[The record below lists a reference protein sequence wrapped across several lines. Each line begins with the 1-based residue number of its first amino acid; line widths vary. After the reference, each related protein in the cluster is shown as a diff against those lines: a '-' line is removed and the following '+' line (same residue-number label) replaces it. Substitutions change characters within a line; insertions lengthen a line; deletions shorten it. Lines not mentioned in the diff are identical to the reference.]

1 MAKQFSVFVDIGG
14 RLSPSLGKAVDSAK
28 SKIAT
33 LGRGL
38 SGVNAGVSAA
48 VNSASRGVA
57 AAGKRLQDTGRGVT
71 AAVSAPLGLLG
82 IGAAKAAFDF
92 EKAGNALEALGD
104 ATAEQRAELEKY
116 ANVLNQKYPQSL
128 TGIIN
133 TGNEMLKGGFEFD
146 SMKGALDQTL
156 ATAVLGEMTPAEVGN
171 MMARTINSFQLPMKT
186 FDQSMQSANRV
197 SDQMTYAA
205 VKTTASLR
213 DMGEAYRYIGGAASA
228 AGIPLEQATALTM
241 AMAKNGSVGSD
252 AGVALRSAI
261 VRLVKMP
268 GKGLA
273 AMERVGMKLGDYT
286 GGKRKLTSGNIV
298 AGLSADGLDAKPV
311 QGQIDKLLKNPKLA
325 GSPVKLAQAITKVV
339 QAGVANAGSS
349 TIDTKTL
356 TENVQSSIVAAGSK
370 IDVVKFF
377 NDLKAKFD
385 KGEVGLGDVATIL
398 EGRHASRYMAI
409 LQSVLPDLIKK
420 VETESP
426 GYTQARM
433 GTMIKGIVGAV
444 YDLSAALEALSVSF
458 GRAVF
463 PTAAKGIR
471 VLSDAI
477 GELATAS
484 PRVTGALGALGVG
497 LIALGPL
504 MMLGGAG
511 VRGVALLARGLLLL
525 GNAATLGLATRLI
538 SVAKGIAAVSLAA
551 GVGAVGRLRAMAA
564 GLIALGAVGGS
575 RAVLGAIGA
584 SLLGFG
590 RAVLM
595 FPLVALRAIP
605 AALMLLVAN
614 PVGLVI
620 TALVAGFAA
629 LGLWISNNSAGIVT
643 FFSSFGEAFMK
654 ALGPG
659 AAGAVTSIV
668 SGLQSV
674 WTAINNVLGP
684 IDAGGQKWKSWGEGA
699 GQAAAA
705 VVNAITALPGQVAAV
720 AGQFASA
727 MTNLAQQGWNA
738 FKAVDWSSL
747 GSALIDGIVS
757 GITGAAGRLASAVG
771 DAASAAWA
779 KAKGAIGLGGGGP
792 AARPAAPAPLQARE
806 LGGPVRSGVP
816 YLVGERGP
824 EIFVPSSAGNV
835 KTNNSYRRL
844 ASAGSLEAKTGLRA
858 PSASEVGQA
867 GAGGSSN
874 TTHVTRGD
882 LNVQMHI
889 QGGGGGNADIA
900 REAERAV
907 RRVLERYESEQR
919 GLLSD

>member
-48 VNSASRGVA
+48 VNGAGRGVA
-57 AAGKRLQDTGRGVT
+57 AAGKRMQEAGRTVT
-71 AAVSAPLGLLG
+71 ATVSAPLGLLG
-82 IGAAKAAFDF
+82 IGAAKTAFEF
-92 EKAGNALEALGD
+92 EKAGNMLEALGD
-104 ATAEQRAELEKY
+104 ATSEQRAELEKY

-133 TGNEMLKGGFEFD
+133 TGNEMLKGGFNFEQ
-146 SMKGALDQTL
+146 MKGALDQTL
-156 ATAVLGEMTPAEVGN
+156 ATAVLGEMSPAEVGN
-171 MMARTINSFQLPMKT
+171 MMSRTINAFQLPMKN
-186 FDQSMQSANRV
+186 FNEAMQSSNRV

-228 AGIPLEQATALTM
+228 AGMPLEQATAFTM

-261 VRLVKMP
+261 VRMVKMP
-268 GKGLA
+268 AKGLA
-273 AMERVGMKLGDYT
+273 AMERIGMKLGDYQ
-286 GGKRKLTSGNIV
+286 GAKRKVTSGNIL
-298 AGLSADGLDAKPV
+298 AGLQADGIDAKPI
-311 QGQIDKLLKNPKLA
+311 QKQIDGLLKNKKLA
-325 GSPVKLAQAITKVV
+325 DSPIKLGMEITKLV
-339 QAGVANAGSS
+339 QKGLKNVGDGAMDAK
-349 TIDTKTL
+349 TIA
-356 TENVQSSIVAAGSK
+356 ENVQASVVAAGSK
-370 IDVVKFF
+370 IDLEKFF
-377 NDLKAKFD
+377 VDLKKKVDTGQA
-385 KGEVGLGDVATIL
+385 GLGDVATIL
-398 EGRHASRYMAI
+398 EGRHASRYQAI
-409 LQSVLPDLIKK
+409 LQSDLPSLKK
-420 VETESP
+420 QVETESA
-426 GYTQARM
+426 GYTQARY
-433 GTMIKGIVGAV
+433 GTVLKGIVGPV
-444 YDLSAALEALSVSF
+444 YDLSAALEALAVSF

-463 PTAAKGIR
+463 PQAATGLRAVTDALTA
-471 VLSDAI
+471 V
-477 GELATAS
+477 ATAS
-484 PRVTGALGALGVG
+484 PRVTGALGAIGVG

-551 GVGAVGRLRAMAA
+551 GAGAVGRLRAMAA

-620 TALVAGFAA
+620 TGLVTAFAA
-629 LGLWISNNSAGIVT
+629 LGLWVSNNSAGIFT

-668 SGLQSV
+668 SGLKTV
-674 WTAINNVLGP
+674 WDAVNNILGP
-684 IDAGGQKWKSWGEGA
+684 IDEVGTKWKTWGEGA

-705 VVNAITALPGQVAAV
+705 VVNAISALPGQVAAV
-720 AGQFASA
+720 GGQFASA
-727 MTNLAQQGWNA
+727 MTALAQQGWAA

-747 GSALIDGIVS
+747 GSALIEGIVS
-757 GITGAAGRLASAVG
+757 GVTGAAGRLASAVG

-792 AARPAAPAPLQARE
+792 TARPAAPAPLQARA

-824 EIFVPSSAGNV
+824 EIFVPSSAGRIE
-835 KTNNSYRRL
+835 TNNSYRRL

-858 PSASEVGQA
+858 PSASDVGQA

-882 LNVQMHI
+882 LNVTMTL